1 LLLLLYIAE
10 FHAIKDDLMVGI
22 AQIIIALVSFNA
34 NLTYSNEFKKLF
46 IKNEINIGRL
56 SNIFNNIK
64 QSLISIDITNYQIK
78 VNLEFNHIIEHL
90 GRENIHEGFNLTNL
104 EHLNN
109 FKKIDDFYV
118 FLKQFDLY
126 DNFNK
131 YERKEKK
138 MLKKLIFFKKLY
150 YIYKIFNYLRN
161 SKNEALNFETILKSD
176 FFDSKAKFKQLD
188 SFTLTSKITNE
199 NEYYGISF
207 RKSKIQGVEIID
219 IMLTNNTEVI
229 KTEQEK
235 AANKYRKS
243 YLSNIA
249 HEFKAPIQ
257 VLILSV
263 NELSKRDLPKT
274 AASLLKDIE
283 NLGNYILI
291 MVMDIISFSK
301 EELGISVKFESFESQ
316 NPFKFGFQ
324 LLQLLIKHNNTK
336 CYAISTEL
344 IIDDN
349 VPKLINSDENRIK
362 QLVVNLISNAY
373 KFTLSGKIII
383 KVLLITTNALYDE
396 ILVQVDDTG
405 IGIPEK
411 DRLRLFNQFEK
422 LQDTQDLNRQG
433 TGLGLFICKG
443 IVEKIGIKIGFKA
456 KKNGNGSIFY
466 FSFAN
471 MKNNELCKQI
481 EEIKQKSPKKL

>member
-1 LLLLLYIAE
+1 
-10 FHAIKDDLMVGI
+10 M
-22 AQIIIALVSFNA
+22 
-34 NLTYSNEFKKLF
+34 
-46 IKNEINIGRL
+46 
-56 SNIFNNIK
+56 
-64 QSLISIDITNYQIK
+64 
-78 VNLEFNHIIEHL
+78 
-90 GRENIHEGFNLTNL
+90 
-104 EHLNN
+104 
-109 FKKIDDFYV
+109 DDFFV

-131 YERKEKK
+131 FERKEKK
-138 MLKKLIFFKKLY
+138 MLKKLIFFKKLF
-150 YIYKIFNYLRN
+150 YIYKIFNFLKN
-161 SKNEALNFETILKSD
+161 SKNEALNFETILKSV
-176 FFDSKAKFKQLD
+176 FFDSEETFKELD
-188 SFTLTSKITNE
+188 SFTLNSKITNE

-207 RKSKIQGVEIID
+207 RRSKIHDVEIID

-235 AANKYRKS
+235 GAIKYRKS

-405 IGIPEK
+405 IGITEK
-411 DRLRLFNQFEK
+411 DQLRLFNQFEK
-422 LQDTQDLNRQG
+422 LQDTKDLNRQG

-443 IVEKIGIKIGFKA
+443 IIEKIGIKIGFKA